1 MPAISILNDVLG
13 PVMRGPSSSHTAGS
27 YRIGRLAAA
36 LLGEPVR
43 RARFVFD
50 PAGSYSQVYREQGVD
65 LALAAA
71 LLGWELTAE
80 RFDDALDAA
89 RTEGIDLTFAVE
101 PLAEADHPNTI
112 DIALAGVA
120 GGSLSAR
127 ARSTGGGSISLDRLG
142 GWPVALDGTAGELLI
157 ETEIA
162 GIEVLAD
169 ILSRQPGCR
178 EPLRRQQAGSLCL
191 LHVRLD
197 DRPEDAATSL
207 LQTCPGVRRIW
218 SASPLYPVIR
228 GEPMF
233 RSAADMC
240 RLADDRGVSVGRLAL
255 ASEARLLGW
264 SEAKTQAE
272 MSARLKVMRAAVR
285 DGLARDTHPM
295 RLLESS
301 AGAVYR
307 ADAAGRL
314 FAGGLPAPAG
324 APGPGARDVSPGG
337 GGGGGAPP
345 RGGGVVCAAPTGG
358 SAGVLPAVAVTL
370 AEELG
375 QSDDAVIRALFAAG
389 AVGAILAERAT
400 FAAEVAGCQVE
411 IGAAG
416 AMAAA
421 AVVEAAGGSARQ
433 AADAAAVA
441 FQNTM
446 GSVCDLVQGMVEIP
460 CHTRNAAAAA
470 SAFVMADL
478 VMGGYANPV
487 PLDET
492 IDAVY
497 ATGRMLPPE
506 LRCTARGGLAATPS
520 ARSLPRR
527 R

>member
-71 LLGWELTAE
+71 LLDWELTVE
-80 RFDDALDAA
+80 RFDDALNAA

-157 ETEIA
+157 ETEVA

-240 RLADDRGVSVGRLAL
+240 RLADDRGMSVGRLAL

-314 FAGGLPAPAG
+314 FAGGLPARA
-324 APGPGARDVSPGG
+324 AARALAAMHVTS
-337 GGGGGAPP
+337 
-345 RGGGVVCAAPTGG
+345 GGGVVCAAPTGG

-375 QSDDAVIRALFAAG
+375 QSDDAVVRALFAAG

>member
-43 RARFVFD
+43 RACFVFD

-157 ETEIA
+157 ETEVA

-197 DRPEDAATSL
+197 NPPEDAATSL
-207 LQTCPGVRRIW
+207 LQTCPGVRRVW
-218 SASPLYPVIR
+218 SAPPLYPVIR

-240 RLADDRGVSVGRLAL
+240 RLTDERGMSVGRLAL

-272 MSARLKVMRAAVR
+272 MSVRLKVMRAAVR
-285 DGLARDTHPM
+285 DGLARDNHPM
-295 RLLESS
+295 RLLAPS

-314 FAGGLPAPAG
+314 FAGGLPARVA
-324 APGPGARDVSPGG
+324 ARALAAMHVAS
-337 GGGGGAPP
+337 
-345 RGGGVVCAAPTGG
+345 GGGVVCAAPTGG

-375 QSDDAVIRALFAAG
+375 QSDDAVVRALFAAG

-433 AADAAAVA
+433 VADAAAVA

>member
-71 LLGWELTAE
+71 LLDWELTVE
-80 RFDDALDAA
+80 RFNDALNAA

-157 ETEIA
+157 ETEVA

-240 RLADDRGVSVGRLAL
+240 RLADDRGMSVGRLAL

-314 FAGGLPAPAG
+314 FAGGLPARA
-324 APGPGARDVSPGG
+324 AARALAAMHVTS
-337 GGGGGAPP
+337 
-345 RGGGVVCAAPTGG
+345 GGGVVCAAPTGG

-375 QSDDAVIRALFAAG
+375 QSDDAVVRALFAAG

>member
-314 FAGGLPAPAG
+314 FAGGLPARA
-324 APGPGARDVSPGG
+324 AARALAAMHVTS
-337 GGGGGAPP
+337 
-345 RGGGVVCAAPTGG
+345 GGGVVCAAPTGG

>member
-43 RARFVFD
+43 RARFAFD

-71 LLGWELTAE
+71 LQGWELTAE

-89 RTEGIDLTFAVE
+89 RAAGINLAFAVE
-101 PLAEADHPNTI
+101 SLPDADHPNTI
-112 DIALAGVA
+112 DIELAGVA
-120 GGSLSAR
+120 GGLLSAR

-142 GWPVALDGTAGELLI
+142 GWPVALDGTAGELLV
-157 ETEIA
+157 ETEAA

-169 ILSRQPGCR
+169 ILSRQPGRR
-178 EPLRRQQAGSLCL
+178 EPLRRQKAGSLCL

-197 DRPEDAATSL
+197 DPPEDAAASL

-218 SASPLYPVIR
+218 SAPPLYPVIR

-233 RSAADMC
+233 RSAADLC
-240 RLADDRGVSVGRLAL
+240 RLADERGASVGRLAL

-264 SEAKTQAE
+264 SEARTQVE
-272 MSARLKVMRAAVR
+272 MSARLAVMRAAVR
-285 DGLARDTHPM
+285 DGLARDNHPM
-295 RLLESS
+295 RLLAPS

-314 FAGGLPAPAG
+314 FAGGLPARA
-324 APGPGARDVSPGG
+324 AARALAAMHVAS
-337 GGGGGAPP
+337 
-345 RGGGVVCAAPTGG
+345 GGGVVCAAPTGG

-375 QSDDAVIRALFAAG
+375 QSDDAVVRALFAAG

-421 AVVEAAGGSARQ
+421 AVVEAAGGAARQ
-433 AADAAAVA
+433 VADAAAVA

-478 VMGGYANPV
+478 ILGGYANPV